1 MACVLGRPGIT
12 FHPHNYAFRLIS
24 PYSNAT
30 GAISVLR
37 GAKEEGGMEYGCY
50 TISKSD
56 TGWTICASGSA
67 VLDCKQKRT
76 ALTAAIRA
84 KQLMLLDRAA
94 MDRPNAMENTPTA
107 AMLAAGYVRRDK

>member
-1 MACVLGRPGIT
+1 M
-12 FHPHNYAFRLIS
+12 
-24 PYSNAT
+24 
-30 GAISVLR
+30 R

-67 VLDCKQKRT
+67 VLDCKQKKPRSP
-76 ALTAAIRA
+76 LQSGQS
-84 KQLMLLDRAA
+84 KLMLLDRA
-94 MDRPNAMENTPTA
+94 ENTPTA

>member
-1 MACVLGRPGIT
+1 
-12 FHPHNYAFRLIS
+12 
-24 PYSNAT
+24 
-30 GAISVLR
+30 
-37 GAKEEGGMEYGCY
+37 MEYGCY

-84 KQLMLLDRAA
+84 KQLMLLDRA
-94 MDRPNAMENTPTA
+94 ENIPTA
-107 AMLAAGYVRRDK
+107 AMACSRVRAAR

>member
-1 MACVLGRPGIT
+1 M
-12 FHPHNYAFRLIS
+12 
-24 PYSNAT
+24 
-30 GAISVLR
+30 GAIFVLR

-67 VLDCKQKRT
+67 VLDCKQKKT
-76 ALTAAIRA
+76 ALTA
-84 KQLMLLDRAA
+84 
-94 MDRPNAMENTPTA
+94 MESTPTA

>member
-1 MACVLGRPGIT
+1 
-12 FHPHNYAFRLIS
+12 
-24 PYSNAT
+24 
-30 GAISVLR
+30 
-37 GAKEEGGMEYGCY
+37 MEYGYY

-67 VLDCKQKRT
+67 VLDCKQRKT

-84 KQLMLLDRAA
+84 KQLMLLDRA
-94 MDRPNAMENTPTA
+94 ENTPTA

>member
-1 MACVLGRPGIT
+1 
-12 FHPHNYAFRLIS
+12 
-24 PYSNAT
+24 
-30 GAISVLR
+30 LR

-84 KQLMLLDRAA
+84 KQLMLLV
-94 MDRPNAMENTPTA
+94 DRPNAMENTPTV

>member
-1 MACVLGRPGIT
+1 
-12 FHPHNYAFRLIS
+12 
-24 PYSNAT
+24 
-30 GAISVLR
+30 
-37 GAKEEGGMEYGCY
+37 MEYGCY

-84 KQLMLLDRAA
+84 KQLMVLDRAA

-107 AMLAAGYVRRDK
+107 AMLAAGYVRRDQYVASARKFEVGAGVWRARWL